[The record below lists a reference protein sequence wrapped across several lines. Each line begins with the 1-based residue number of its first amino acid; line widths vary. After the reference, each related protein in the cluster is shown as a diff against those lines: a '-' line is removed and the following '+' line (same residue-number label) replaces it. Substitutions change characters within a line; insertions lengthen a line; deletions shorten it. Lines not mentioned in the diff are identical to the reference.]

1 MIEVKHLTK
10 QYGDKLAVNDI
21 SFTVEDGEILGLL
34 GPNGAGKSTTM
45 NMLTG
50 YISSTSGQ
58 ALING
63 IDILEDPI
71 KAKAQIGYLPELPPL
86 YLDMTVMGYLNFV
99 YDLKKCKLPRRS
111 HLKDVCNLCRI
122 SDVSGRVIK
131 HLSKGYR
138 QRVGLAQ
145 ALINN
150 PPILI
155 LDEPTVGL
163 DPKQII
169 EIRTLVKK
177 LGKKHTVILSSHIL
191 TEVQEV
197 CDRVVIIN
205 HGQIAANDTIDNL
218 SKAVSGVNRL
228 VVRINGPKNEVLQA
242 IRGLEDVTKVRADME
257 REPGIFEFEIEAKP
271 DADIRPALNQMVE
284 SHGWYIYK
292 MDLGVMTLEDAFLKI
307 TMGEG
312 VFHVDECHFAAHLLR
327 LGNDVQGNGGL
338 TGAFRTVQ
346 LHDTS
351 PWHAADAQR
360 HVQHHRAG
368 RDRLYIEVRLILA
381 QTHDRTCAVYLCNMC
396 NGTLECLFLFFLG
409 GGDVQH
415 HFLFQICFC
424 HKISS
429 FIWYGCI
436 NLPGICGRA
445 IFVWDS
451 DRTVCRLPL

>member
-1 MIEVKHLTK
+1 MFHDLVLDLLHQIGVLFQSLLGIFSALSQLLILIAEPCAAFFHDA
-10 QYGDKLAVNDI
+10 QFHRHVNDLAGAGDALSI
-21 SFTVEDGEILGLL
+21 EDVEFCLTERRRHLILVDLHLGAVADLAAAVLDGFTTAHFHADRGVELQRTTAGRCLRVAVHNADLFPDLVDEDCHALGLGNDGSQLSHCL
-34 GPNGAGKSTTM
+34 GHQSRQLSHVAVTHFAVDLRLGGEGCHRVHDQHVDGTGAHQRLGDFQRL
-45 NMLTG
+45 LTAVRLG
-50 YISSTSGQ
+50 HQQ
-58 ALING
+58 AVDVDAQRLG
-63 IDILEDPI
+63 I
-71 KAKAQIGYLPELPPL
+71 G
-86 YLDMTVMGYLNFV
+86 
-99 YDLKKCKLPRRS
+99 
-111 HLKDVCNLCRI
+111 
-122 SDVSGRVIK
+122 
-131 HLSKGYR
+131 
-138 QRVGLAQ
+138 
-145 ALINN
+145 
-150 PPILI
+150 
-155 LDEPTVGL
+155 
-163 DPKQII
+163 
-169 EIRTLVKK
+169 
-177 LGKKHTVILSSHIL
+177 
-191 TEVQEV
+191 
-197 CDRVVIIN
+197 
-205 HGQIAANDTIDNL
+205 
-218 SKAVSGVNRL
+218 GV
-228 VVRINGPKNEVLQA
+228 
-242 IRGLEDVTKVRADME
+242 
-257 REPGIFEFEIEAKP
+257 
-271 DADIRPALNQMVE
+271 
-284 SHGWYIYK
+284 
-292 MDLGVMTLEDAFLKI
+292 
-307 TMGEG
+307 EG

>member
-163 DPKQII
+163 DPKQNI

-312 VFHVDECHFAAHLLR
+312 VKLSAAKKSEPAAASAPEKTETP
-327 LGNDVQGNGGL
+327 QQETAPAETEEPAEPETEQPAETKEGGE
-338 TGAFRTVQ
+338 A
-346 LHDTS
+346 
-351 PWHAADAQR
+351 
-360 HVQHHRAG
+360 
-368 RDRLYIEVRLILA
+368 
-381 QTHDRTCAVYLCNMC
+381 
-396 NGTLECLFLFFLG
+396 
-409 GGDVQH
+409 
-415 HFLFQICFC
+415 
-424 HKISS
+424 
-429 FIWYGCI
+429 
-436 NLPGICGRA
+436 
-445 IFVWDS
+445 
-451 DRTVCRLPL
+451 